1 MDRTALALLA
11 ASGGMLLAVQAPVNA
26 RLRSAVG
33 SPLAA
38 GLVSFAIGTVLLL
51 VLLLASGGLGGL
63 AGVGGGPWWAYLGGV
78 CGTAVVVGTLI
89 STPRIGVLA
98 TFVAVIVG
106 EVAMA
111 TAIDRFGWFGVT
123 PRPLA
128 WDRILA
134 LVLLLSSLVLVV
146 RSR

>member
-1 MDRTALALLA
+1 MDRTSFALLA
-11 ASGGMLLAVQAPVNA
+11 VSGGVLLAVQAPVNA
-26 RLRSAVG
+26 RLRSAVD

-51 VLLLASGGLGGL
+51 VFLTASGGLGAL
-63 AGVGGGPWWAYLGGV
+63 AGVGGGPWWAYLGGL
-78 CGTAVVVGTLI
+78 CGTAVVVGTLV

-111 TAIDRFGWFGVT
+111 TAIDHFGWFGVAA
-123 PRPLA
+123 RPLS
-128 WDRILA
+128 WDRVLA
-134 LVLLLSSLVLVV
+134 LALLLVSLVLIM